1 MHGFQ
6 TQEGVAAT
14 IDPFIDNSL
23 LTLKQCYG
31 SVSARLHGPGWKV
44 SILCV
49 MAYIWLAVILSIESN
64 RIETNSASAT
74 PEDPNPSVFVLC
86 RYLTGASNILKH
98 YI

>member
-1 MHGFQ
+1 MEIHGFQ
-6 TQEGVAAT
+6 SQEGVAAT
-14 IDPFIDNSL
+14 IDPFIDTSL

-64 RIETNSASAT
+64 RMVQVPHRKTRIR
-74 PEDPNPSVFVLC
+74 
-86 RYLTGASNILKH
+86 RYSYYAGILQGH
-98 YI
+98 QTY